1 MRKTVSLTITILVV
15 LSFLLACAPPAPTAA
30 PTKPAA
36 PTLATT
42 ATAPAATT
50 APVAAATKPA
60 AAAATSAP
68 VTKIKRGGTARGGR
82 QNDWETFNP
91 ILSQNNVDDTDL
103 VYNTLVAFKYNSD
116 TKRFSVVPEL
126 AESWDSK
133 DPKAVIF
140 KLRNGIKFH
149 DGSDFNADAAKF
161 VIDKLLTHPKSQG
174 KENVAAIES
183 AAVVDPTTVRI
194 NLKAPSA
201 SILPNLSLEANVR
214 AGMISKAMWDK
225 YGDDFG
231 TAPEKTA
238 GTGPMRLT
246 EWLKSDHIR
255 LQRFDGYWE
264 NGEDGKPL
272 PYLDGY
278 HGRFIAD
285 DSVRVLEL
293 RSGNIDI
300 VNLVAGKDVPA
311 VKANPDLVYWEMP
324 WQGNHYQMAFNFR
337 KGLFSDNLKLRQA
350 ALYAVDQENIA
361 KTLGLGQGI
370 PLPYTLGEG
379 MLGYDTSVPKYTYD
393 VAKAKQLLGEAGYP
407 NGMDVE
413 LSGVSREVDLRMA
426 QILKVNFDAI
436 NLRTSLSSRERIA
449 WVQQMA
455 SGDYEF
461 TTFRG
466 PFRLDPDLHMGY
478 RMSTGG
484 SGNYAGWSN
493 PSFDKCLEE
502 GRSTYDEKQRQEI
515 YKRCQTIVYEQ
526 APFGFIWA
534 QVFNNVYNKR
544 LKGLETAFS
553 GNFRLRRAWL
563 DN

>member
-1 MRKTVSLTITILVV
+1 MRRDFSLAITVFVV
-15 LSFLLACAPPAPTAA
+15 LGFLMGCTQVSPTTV
-30 PTKPAA
+30 PTKPSAPAA
-36 PTLATT
+36 PTSAAQPPSGATS
-42 ATAPAATT
+42 
-50 APVAAATKPA
+50 VPA
-60 AAAATSAP
+60 AAAATAAP
-68 VTKIKRGGTARGGR
+68 AAKIKRGGTARGGR

-91 ILSQNNVDDTDL
+91 VLSQNNVDDTDL
-103 VYNTLVAFKYNSD
+103 VYNTLVGFKYNSE
-116 TKRFSVVPEL
+116 TKRFGVVPEL

-140 KLRNGIKFH
+140 KLRKGIKFH
-149 DGSDFNADAAKF
+149 DGTEFNAEAAKF

-174 KENVAAIES
+174 KENVAAI
-183 AAVVDPTTVRI
+183 ANVVAVDPTTLRI

-214 AGMISKAMWDK
+214 AGMFSKAMWEK
-225 YGDDFG
+225 YGDDYG

-246 EWLKSDHIR
+246 EWLKSDHVR
-255 LQRFDGYWE
+255 LARFDGYWE
-264 NGEDGKPL
+264 KGEDGKPL

-278 HGRFIAD
+278 YGRFIAD
-285 DSVRVLEL
+285 DSVRILEL

-300 VNLVAGKDVPA
+300 VDIIAGKDVPA

-324 WQGNHYQMAFNFR
+324 WQGNAYQMAFNFR
-337 KGLFSDNLKLRQA
+337 SGRFSDNLKLRQA
-350 ALYAVDQENIA
+350 VLYAIDQDNIA

-370 PLPYTLGEG
+370 PLPYPLAEG
-379 MLGYDTSVPKYTYD
+379 MLGYDPTLPKYSHD
-393 VAKAKQLLGEAGYP
+393 VAKAKQLLTEAGYP
-407 NGMDVE
+407 DGMDIE
-413 LSGVSREVDLRMA
+413 LSGISREVDLREA
-426 QILKVNFDAI
+426 QILKVNFDAVNI
-436 NLRTSLSSRERIA
+436 RTTLSSRERIA

-455 SGDYEF
+455 QGDYEF
-461 TTFRG
+461 STFRG
-466 PFRLDPDLHMGY
+466 PFRLDPDLHLGY

-502 GRSTYDEKQRQEI
+502 GRSTYDDKQRQEI

-526 APFGFIWA
+526 APFGFIWV
-534 QVFNNVYNKR
+534 QVFNNAYNKR

-563 DN
+563 DQ